1 MYKPCQLRDVTNMR
15 TTICGAIAA
24 GAGALATVPGLDAR
38 VHLAAVACAAVA
50 VAMLGFF
57 AAEARPPS
65 SGGKLGL
72 FLMATGVLVA
82 PSIGCSVQGL
92 RASAIIPTFG
102 QYSLEIPGGSIGRFQ
117 PTNQPSSNPIPKL

>member
-1 MYKPCQLRDVTNMR
+1 VSNIR
-15 TTICGAIAA
+15 TTICGALAA
-24 GAGALATVPGLDAR
+24 GAGALAAVPGLDAR

-50 VAMLGFF
+50 VALLGFF

-72 FLMATGVLVA
+72 FLATTGVLVA

-102 QYSLEIPGGSIGRFQ
+102 QYVLEIPGGSIGRYPQ
-117 PTNQPSSNPIPKL
+117 TNQPTTNPIPKL

>member
-1 MYKPCQLRDVTNMR
+1 MR

-24 GAGALATVPGLDAR
+24 GAGALAAVPGLNDR
-38 VHLAAVACAAVA
+38 IHLAAVACAAVA

-57 AAEARPPS
+57 AAEARPPTTP
-65 SGGKLGL
+65 GKLGL
-72 FLMATGVLVA
+72 FLAATCALVA

-117 PTNQPSSNPIPKL
+117 PTNQPTSNPIPKL